1 MNEVK
6 HSQQDGLYVKVTIYD
21 IGVNALIDTGS
32 SITVLNPQ
40 KYYAISDSLR
50 PPLQSGGG
58 QLRMADGGLVTPLG
72 IAEFRIEIN
81 GKSLTHQFIIADVEA
96 PLVLGYDF
104 LYRHNCQINMREG
117 QLVIDGKCLPCQ
129 RESQMQSVFKITLS
143 EDIIVPSNSEIL
155 VTGLIEGEIV
165 GCEEAVVEPY
175 KSHLAH
181 NGILVAKAVVNPS
194 YGCIPLRMVNLSRS
208 SIKLYKHS
216 CAAIC
221 EPVASTFHLE
231 VTENDNLV
239 GKVHTMETETNTI
252 MAIRKTKARI
262 STTDLHINDA
272 VEEVES
278 AAMWF
283 AQHTDHWIA
292 DAQSKD
298 DNLSFVMKWKQNGDA
313 KPLWEHVSPY
323 NSAVKTYW
331 SQWDR
336 IQLIDGKLYRKWIIV
351 DTGEIRWQLILPN
364 SQKNEI
370 LKMLHDDPCAGHL
383 GVTRT
388 IARVRSRFYWVGYKE
403 SVRQWCQKCE
413 ICQSRKGPKLR
424 PRAAM
429 KQYIV
434 GAPLERVAMDVL
446 GPFPKSNRGNKYIL
460 VIADYFTRWTEAF
473 PMPEQNTETIANLF
487 VEEFICRFGLPQ
499 QLHTDQGGQFQS
511 KLFSEL
517 CSRMHIDKTKTTAFH
532 PQSDGLVERF
542 NRTIEDILSKYI
554 IQNQR
559 DWDDHLQLALLA
571 YRSSVHES
579 TGQTPNMMMMGRE
592 VQLPVDLIYGP
603 PPKAEQETDDNPE
616 NEHIKHLLTRMWKI
630 HDKARNHMMGAS
642 NRQKRYYDHKIQSRQ
657 YKIGDI
663 VWLHT
668 KTRKKGRSP
677 KLQTN
682 WEGPYHVIGVLSDLV
697 YKIQNNPK
705 AVPKIV
711 HHDRLKPFY
720 GGNRMVDRNL

>member
-155 VTGLIEGEIV
+155 VTELIKGEIV

-239 GKVHTMETETNTI
+239 GKVNKLTTDTTTCPKEPEHLKTLIEES
-252 MAIRKTKARI
+252 RKTLSEHQQDHLRKLLCKYESVFAK
-262 STTDLHINDA
+262 SKSDLGRTNIVQHKINTGNA
-272 VEEVES
+272 NPIKQHPRRLPLS
-278 AAMWF
+278 KRQAAE
-283 AQHTDHWIA
+283 D
-292 DAQSKD
+292 
-298 DNLSFVMKWKQNGDA
+298 
-313 KPLWEHVSPY
+313 E
-323 NSAVKTYW
+323 
-331 SQWDR
+331 
-336 IQLIDGKLYRKWIIV
+336 IDGMLKDGIIEPSKSPWASPIV
-351 DTGEIRWQLILPN
+351 LV
-364 SQKNEI
+364 QK
-370 LKMLHDDPCAGHL
+370 KDG
-383 GVTRT
+383 
-388 IARVRSRFYWVGYKE
+388 
-403 SVRQWCQKCE
+403 SVRFCVDYRRLNDVTLKDNYPLPR
-413 ICQSRKGPKLR
+413 IDDTFDALR
-424 PRAAM
+424 GSKWFSTLDLASGYWQVEVHPNDTEKTA
-429 KQYIV
+429 
-434 GAPLERVAMDVL
+434 
-446 GPFPKSNRGNKYIL
+446 
-460 VIADYFTRWTEAF
+460 FTTTCGLF
-473 PMPEQNTETIANLF
+473 QFKVMP
-487 VEEFICRFGLPQ
+487 FGLCNAPGTFERLMEYA
-499 QLHTDQGGQFQS
+499 LH
-511 KLFSEL
+511 
-517 CSRMHIDKTKTTAFH
+517 
-532 PQSDGLVERF
+532 GL
-542 NRTIEDILSKYI
+542 
-554 IQNQR
+554 
-559 DWDDHLQLALLA
+559 H
-571 YRSSVHES
+571 
-579 TGQTPNMMMMGRE
+579 
-592 VQLPVDLIYGP
+592 
-603 PPKAEQETDDNPE
+603 
-616 NEHIKHLLTRMWKI
+616 
-630 HDKARNHMMGAS
+630 
-642 NRQKRYYDHKIQSRQ
+642 
-657 YKIGDI
+657 
-663 VWLHT
+663 
-668 KTRKKGRSP
+668 
-677 KLQTN
+677 
-682 WEGPYHVIGVLSDLV
+682 
-697 YKIQNNPK
+697 
-705 AVPKIV
+705 
-711 HHDRLKPFY
+711 
-720 GGNRMVDRNL
+720 

>member
-231 VTENDNLV
+231 VTENDYLV
-239 GKVHTMETETNTI
+239 GKVNKITTDTTTCPQEPEHLKTLIEES
-252 MAIRKTKARI
+252 RKTLSEHQQDHLRKLLCKYESVFAK
-262 STTDLHINDA
+262 SKSDL
-272 VEEVES
+272 E
-278 AAMWF
+278 
-283 AQHTDHWIA
+283 
-292 DAQSKD
+292 
-298 DNLSFVMKWKQNGDA
+298 LS
-313 KPLWEHVSPY
+313 
-323 NSAVKTYW
+323 
-331 SQWDR
+331 
-336 IQLIDGKLYRKWIIV
+336 LY
-351 DTGEIRWQLILPN
+351 LILPLWTLFRMVVQCTECGVSCAN
-364 SQKNEI
+364 WQLLHRHYRYHHGDKIRCEYCTYIVAKNTLYRMRAHYAAKHPGRACPYGRKEHERVLSVRPCVKTVSSSPRFKKTPRSYSEETPVGTPDHPLSPLTP
-370 LKMLHDDPCAGHL
+370 LKSPTPIYLEDFPSTPEREAMVSPSMRNLFTSPQRPQIKTASASEPALTVTSKNGEKSMHQQAQTVRASIPDSPYEPCLGSSSLEVPPYHPTPLEMVHSHSSPQRKVEFLCPAPTYMIRPIQLETSTQGTLYEYMNRVPSLHYADPREAFMGAPSLYAKTPQAECLRRIRMKSKMFGQLSNVNQFSPAPEVWLKRVEKAVLPDGTIYEL
-383 GVTRT
+383 SSMWFPDPTFIRRESKNT
-388 IARVRSRFYWVGYKE
+388 MTDNTKPIARHMETQTKE
-403 SVRQWCQKCE
+403 S
-413 ICQSRKGPKLR
+413 SLSSTLS
-424 PRAAM
+424 A
-429 KQYIV
+429 
-434 GAPLERVAMDVL
+434 
-446 GPFPKSNRGNKYIL
+446 KS
-460 VIADYFTRWTEAF
+460 TE
-473 PMPEQNTETIANLF
+473 EKETQCSIFSLNL
-487 VEEFICRFGLPQ
+487 
-499 QLHTDQGGQFQS
+499 S
-511 KLFSEL
+511 
-517 CSRMHIDKTKTTAFH
+517 
-532 PQSDGLVERF
+532 
-542 NRTIEDILSKYI
+542 
-554 IQNQR
+554 
-559 DWDDHLQLALLA
+559 
-571 YRSSVHES
+571 
-579 TGQTPNMMMMGRE
+579 
-592 VQLPVDLIYGP
+592 
-603 PPKAEQETDDNPE
+603 
-616 NEHIKHLLTRMWKI
+616 
-630 HDKARNHMMGAS
+630 
-642 NRQKRYYDHKIQSRQ
+642 
-657 YKIGDI
+657 
-663 VWLHT
+663 
-668 KTRKKGRSP
+668 
-677 KLQTN
+677 
-682 WEGPYHVIGVLSDLV
+682 
-697 YKIQNNPK
+697 
-705 AVPKIV
+705 
-711 HHDRLKPFY
+711 
-720 GGNRMVDRNL
+720 